1 MKYIIATLGCKVNQY
16 ESEAMEQLLRARGHE
31 RGEKGEAELV
41 IVNSC
46 AVTAEGERK
55 ARQTLRRLAK
65 ENPGA
70 LLAVCGCWSQV
81 APEAAAELGASVIY
95 GTGDHL
101 GFLEAIEGEA
111 ERRSIPDTKRP
122 RPFEELP
129 AGAYAGHA
137 RASLKI
143 EDGCDNF
150 CSYCIIPHAR
160 GRVCSLGV
168 EKCAQAA
175 AELEARGYREAVIT
189 GIEIA
194 SYGKDLPGRPDLV
207 DACEAMCAAAP
218 SLRLHLGS
226 LEPRCLTEEA
236 VERLRK
242 LNICPHFHLSL
253 QSGCD
258 ATLKRMNRKYDTALF
273 YAVVERLRRAFPG
286 CAITTDLICGFPGE
300 TEEEFEA
307 TLAFIRRCDFA
318 AMHIF
323 PYSVRPGTPAAKM
336 EQLTQ
341 KVKTERAARA
351 IAAAEEME
359 KRYLQAQL
367 GRTLTVIFE
376 TERDGVS
383 RGHSEN
389 YVEVA
394 VEEQG
399 LRGLVKNVK
408 ITGLDGKILVGSVL

>member
-31 RGEKGEAELV
+31 RGQRGEAELV

-81 APEAAAELGASVIY
+81 APEAAAELGATVIY

-160 GRVCSLGV
+160 GRVCSLSV
-168 EKCAQAA
+168 EKCAAAA
-175 AELEARGYREAVIT
+175 AELEDKGYREAVIT

-194 SYGKDLPGRPDLV
+194 SYGKDLPGKPTLV

-218 SLRLHLGS
+218 DLRLHLGS

-236 VERLRK
+236 VERLQK
-242 LNICPHFHLSL
+242 LNLCPHFHLSL

-273 YAVVERLRRAFPG
+273 YAVVERLRHAFPG

-300 TEEEFEA
+300 TEEEFTE

-318 AMHIF
+318 AMHVF

-336 EQLTQ
+336 EQLPQ

-351 IAAAEEME
+351 IATAEEME
-359 KRYLQAQL
+359 LAYLRAQL

-376 TERDGVS
+376 TEKDGVS

-389 YVEVA
+389 YVEVSTA
-394 VEEQG
+394 EAG

-408 ITGLDGKILVGSVL
+408 ITGLEGKMLVGSVI